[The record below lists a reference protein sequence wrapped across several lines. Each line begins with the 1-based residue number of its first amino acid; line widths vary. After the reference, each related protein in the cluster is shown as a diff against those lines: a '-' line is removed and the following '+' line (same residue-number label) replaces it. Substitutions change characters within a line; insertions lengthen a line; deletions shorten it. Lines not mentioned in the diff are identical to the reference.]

1 MNQIHVP
8 GQTHR
13 PDANPLLV
21 LAKAL
26 DKTNQHLTELVITT
40 RAIASNTKKE
50 SRHTYAIDKRDEGVW
65 GTYCLAC
72 SDAAEEYIYPCK
84 VGGIEP
90 PPSHISILP
99 TVEAD

>member
-8 GQTHR
+8 GQSHR

-26 DKTNQHLTELVITT
+26 DKTNSRLADIAIKLDQLVD
-40 RAIASNTKKE
+40 NTKKE
-50 SRHTYAIDKRDEGVW
+50 GRHTYAIDKRDDGVW

-72 SDAAEEYIYPCK
+72 SEAAEEYIYPCK